1 MRLCNRNATLPHHR
15 RHPMPSWPLPA
26 GRRTITLEAPAAF
39 IRHLDNR
46 ADDECC
52 SRSAYFRQLIRRDT
66 KRGGIS
72 CAGDVD
78 ETSMVSSELYAIL
91 LGELRQGLNR
101 SMPIVFVD
109 VPNFLS
115 IAKGEQ
121 RRFVTFD
128 VRDEHVD
135 HLDQQAGNLGCSRN
149 AYIRLVILSDMPLS
163 AAVAAQT
170 VKA

>member
-72 CAGDVD
+72 CAGD
-78 ETSMVSSELYAIL
+78 
-91 LGELRQGLNR
+91 
-101 SMPIVFVD
+101 D

-149 AYIRLVILSDMPLS
+149 AYIRLMILSDMPLS